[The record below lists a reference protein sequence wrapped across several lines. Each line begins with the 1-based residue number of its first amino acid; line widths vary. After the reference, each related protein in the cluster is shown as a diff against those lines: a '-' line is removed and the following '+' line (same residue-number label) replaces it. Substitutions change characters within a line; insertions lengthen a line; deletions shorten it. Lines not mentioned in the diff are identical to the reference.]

1 MSVNGRGSANLHHV
15 TVKAF
20 AEIAGMS
27 ERQAKYWRKGCSNPI
42 TRVMLAGG
50 HVKPYQA
57 ARLVDEWEMEPLALI
72 SIHVMEHGWALK
84 DAELAILQ
92 VHSVGRLQHPDIEA
106 AELTRML
113 NAEYVEPMR
122 QRDAEGRVTGLTGQ
136 TLPTPVR
143 AKGANLHPSADMLP
157 DAVSEIKRLREML
170 LDLGV
175 DPDG

>member
-1 MSVNGRGSANLHHV
+1 MMAKDMNKMTRVQRLHYADVWSCDDSGH
-15 TVKAF
+15 
-20 AEIAGMS
+20 
-27 ERQAKYWRKGCSNPI
+27 RKGI
-42 TRVMLAGG
+42 QVL
-50 HVKPYQA
+50 
-57 ARLVDEWEMEPLALI
+57 RLGVQVFDYGDGCASPGI
-72 SIHVMEHGWALK
+72 STH
-84 DAELAILQ
+84 D
-92 VHSVGRLQHPDIEA
+92 VGRLQHPDIEA

-136 TLPTPVR
+136 TLPMTAR

-157 DAVSEIKRLREML
+157 DAVAEIKRLREML